1 MDPADASSSS
11 QKQEQLENNVEA
23 SKLDRALDE
32 LALKQADVQALE
44 TKMREMEK
52 QHEEDLEKN
61 EREHALKAEET
72 VLAERAKR
80 VKQLDEERVRFGAL
94 KTVLSSRRK
103 ALEEAKIAHEIVA
116 GVSKLSEKI
125 EKGESFARE
134 MRVLKKVAEN
144 DDVLRALLSV
154 TEKTLDRLASKDV
167 PTVAQLRDA
176 LEKQVKRDARRVYL
190 IPKEGGGMLAHAVA
204 SLASLIKVEE
214 VVGKDNNTSLEAAI
228 SKVEML
234 LRDDRDSV
242 GDAARILLKAS
253 EHSKAKDVVQ
263 SWATSAM
270 EREEID
276 FILRSLIAH
285 ANVLLLVFEYK
296 YIDICI
302 ESSRGIC
309 VYQKRSK
316 CMFHLVSC
324 LCVFTCRDC
333 LVTAR
338 SIEFLLALIAE
349 TFLNLHLLRL
359 YS

>member
-32 LALKQADVQALE
+32 LALKQANVQALE

-52 QHEEDLEKN
+52 QHVEDLEKN

-94 KTVLSSRRK
+94 KTVLSIRRK

-154 TEKTLDRLASKDV
+154 TEKTLDGLASKDV

-242 GDAARILLKAS
+242 GDAARMLLKAS

-285 ANVLLLVFEYK
+285 ANAK
-296 YIDICI
+296 
-302 ESSRGIC
+302 SSG
-309 VYQKRSK
+309 V
-316 CMFHLVSC
+316 
-324 LCVFTCRDC
+324 
-333 LVTAR
+333 
-338 SIEFLLALIAE
+338 
-349 TFLNLHLLRL
+349 
-359 YS
+359 

>member
-32 LALKQADVQALE
+32 LALKQANVQALE

-285 ANVLLLVFEYK
+285 ANAK
-296 YIDICI
+296 
-302 ESSRGIC
+302 SSG
-309 VYQKRSK
+309 V
-316 CMFHLVSC
+316 
-324 LCVFTCRDC
+324 
-333 LVTAR
+333 
-338 SIEFLLALIAE
+338 
-349 TFLNLHLLRL
+349 
-359 YS
+359 